1 MTCSEASRSRFF
13 AAAQNDTNRVWRVQS
28 EAIQGDDMPRDHQYH
43 VYIMASRS
51 KTLYVGVTSDLRRRM
66 QQHKEKQVAGFTAR
80 YNIDRLVYV
89 EATGDVNAAIFRE
102 KEIKGWTREKKIALI
117 ESVNLGW
124 ADLAE
129 NWLVVADES

>member
-1 MTCSEASRSRFF
+1 
-13 AAAQNDTNRVWRVQS
+13 
-28 EAIQGDDMPRDHQYH
+28 MPRDRQYH

-51 KTLYVGVTSDLRRRM
+51 KTLYVGVTSDLGRRM

-80 YNIDRLVYV
+80 YSIDRLVYV
-89 EATGDVNAAIFRE
+89 EATSDVNAAIARE
-102 KEIKGWTREKKIALI
+102 KEIKGWARGKKVALI

-129 NWLVVADES
+129 SWLVVGDES